1 MVHYHVIDILVD
13 QPHLKERINLPVWI
27 RHVTGVLFFPVIPS
41 PEDGVPDGEP
51 LGVAGFSLQNEKL
64 NIITNQKIYK
74 KNPIYFISPS
84 FNIAGGEVLLDRGYG
99 AYDFFECN
107 DDVLPNSYAV
117 FKFTSRKM
125 IKSFSDTERYNQ
137 NLNNLR
143 SLMAKKITYKKK
155 TGQVSTIDV
164 GELKIYIGI
173 HIPPNGNDRIEFFK
187 KDLYKEIYS
196 FLDTEGQPYF
206 TKKEEGF
213 EEPYTMKIIL
223 RYATE

>member
-1 MVHYHVIDILVD
+1 MVHYHVIEILID

-27 RHVTGVLFFPVIPS
+27 KHVTGVLFFPVIPS

-117 FKFTSRKM
+117 F
-125 IKSFSDTERYNQ
+125 
-137 NLNNLR
+137 
-143 SLMAKKITYKKK
+143 
-155 TGQVSTIDV
+155 
-164 GELKIYIGI
+164 
-173 HIPPNGNDRIEFFK
+173 
-187 KDLYKEIYS
+187 
-196 FLDTEGQPYF
+196 
-206 TKKEEGF
+206 
-213 EEPYTMKIIL
+213 
-223 RYATE
+223 